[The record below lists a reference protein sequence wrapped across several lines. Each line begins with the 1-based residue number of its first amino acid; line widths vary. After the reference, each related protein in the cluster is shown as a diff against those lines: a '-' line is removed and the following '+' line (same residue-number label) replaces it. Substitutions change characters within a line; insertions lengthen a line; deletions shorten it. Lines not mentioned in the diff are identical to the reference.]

1 MTQPS
6 HTPELESRK
15 NSETGKRQS
24 SNHRSASACPWPP
37 ASFGTGGEKE
47 HTAGAEQG
55 RVLLVPPP
63 AKAAVLRR
71 LAEAAQLSADVR
83 NLISSKNRP
92 LGFPRSFS
100 TF

>member
-6 HTPELESRK
+6 HTPQLESRK

-24 SNHRSASACPWPP
+24 SKHGSAAP
-37 ASFGTGGEKE
+37 ARGPRPVWGLGEKE
-47 HTAGAEQG
+47 HAAGTEQG
-55 RVLLVPPP
+55 WVLPVPPP

-71 LAEAAQLSADVR
+71 LAGAAQLSADVR

-92 LGFPRSFS
+92 LGFP
-100 TF
+100 